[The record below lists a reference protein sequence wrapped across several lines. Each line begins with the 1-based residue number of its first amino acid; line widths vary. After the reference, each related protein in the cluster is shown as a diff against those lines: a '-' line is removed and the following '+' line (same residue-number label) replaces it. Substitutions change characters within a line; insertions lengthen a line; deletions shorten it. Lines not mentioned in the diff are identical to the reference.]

1 MLVVKRGS
9 GGKSKIANVRS
20 LRTTV
25 SESVQQCSCVRV
37 RTSAQFNSSDMS
49 SNEPVT
55 TLVERA
61 SPSPP
66 ASPALS
72 EPSDAATPSSSAQ
85 ERSTYT
91 PEYVPPDQAALAWI
105 DHVQKGGSVPHG
117 PIFVEL
123 LQAML
128 AWRAP
133 FPAPMATLADDLDAK
148 LEIVDTGKKFP
159 HMVDTLNGTLADHE
173 AIWTQCKTKMTH
185 IAVKLKDSKGTPV
198 RGTALQQ
205 GGLKLRLTLHK
216 VSDDEAMHDGYNP
229 RRNEGL
235 FRGRAG
241 NAFESTVT
249 MLESMHEFR
258 FQVMLL
264 SSDISGARMYVKVAP
279 VDPQLACNPNLVV
292 QSHSFIS
299 RARMPD
305 ESFMRREQRGA
316 AATQLLSMATMAET
330 GASSSSPPPEG
341 SSTTETDSHTAS
353 PNKRQ
358 CIAPESSAALVR
370 AQL

>member
-1 MLVVKRGS
+1 MSNDDEPELM
-9 GGKSKIANVRS
+9 
-20 LRTTV
+20 TT
-25 SESVQQCSCVRV
+25 
-37 RTSAQFNSSDMS
+37 A
-49 SNEPVT
+49 
-55 TLVERA
+55 LLERA
-61 SPSPP
+61 SPSLP
-66 ASPALS
+66 ASPTPS

-85 ERSTYT
+85 ERSAYT
-91 PEYVPPDQAALAWI
+91 PQYVPPDQAALAWI
-105 DHVQKGGSVPHG
+105 DHVQKGGSVPNG
-117 PIFVEL
+117 PIFIEL

-128 AWRAP
+128 AWHPP
-133 FPAPMATLADDLDAK
+133 FPAPMATLADDLNVK
-148 LEIVDTGKKFP
+148 LKIVDTGKKFP
-159 HMVDTLNGTLADHE
+159 HMLDTLNGRLADHE

-185 IAVKLKDSKGTPV
+185 IQVKLKDSNGTPV
-198 RGTALQQ
+198 RGTAVQQ

-229 RRNEGL
+229 RQNEGL

-241 NAFESTVT
+241 NAFEPQVT

-264 SSDISGARMYVKVAP
+264 SSDIAGARMYVKVAP
-279 VDPQLACNPNLVV
+279 VDPQLACNPNLIV

-316 AATQLLSMATMAET
+316 AASQLLSMATMAEA
-330 GASSSSPPPEG
+330 GASSFSPPPEG
-341 SSTTETDSHTAS
+341 SSTTETDLHTAS

-358 CIAPESSAALVR
+358 CIAPESSAVLVR
-370 AQL
+370 AQP

>member
-1 MLVVKRGS
+1 
-9 GGKSKIANVRS
+9 
-20 LRTTV
+20 
-25 SESVQQCSCVRV
+25 
-37 RTSAQFNSSDMS
+37 MS
-49 SNEPVT
+49 TDEAEPVT

-61 SPSPP
+61 NPSPS
-66 ASPALS
+66 ASPTPS
-72 EPSDAATPSSSAQ
+72 EPSDAATPGGGGGAQ
-85 ERSTYT
+85 EGSAYT
-91 PEYVPPDQAALAWI
+91 PAYVPPDQAAHAWI
-105 DHVQKGGSVPHG
+105 DHVQKGGSVPNG

-133 FPAPMATLADDLDAK
+133 FPAPMATLADDLDVQ
-148 LEIVDTGKKFP
+148 LMIVDTGKKFP
-159 HMVDTLNGTLADHE
+159 HMIDTAHGTLADDE

-185 IAVKLKDSKGTPV
+185 IAVKLVDSRGQPV
-198 RGTALQQ
+198 RGTAVQQ
-205 GGLKLRLTLHK
+205 GGLRLRLTLHK
-216 VSDDEAMHDGYNP
+216 VSDDGAMHDGYNP
-229 RRNEGL
+229 RPYEGL

-241 NAFESTVT
+241 NEFEPQVT

-279 VDPQLACNPNLVV
+279 VDSQLACNPNLVV

-305 ESFMRREQRGA
+305 ESFMKREQRGA
-316 AATQLLSMATMAET
+316 AASQLLSMALTLAEV

-341 SSTTETDSHTAS
+341 SSSSTAETDSHTAS
-353 PNKRQ
+353 SPSKRQ
-358 CIAPESSAALVR
+358 RSAPEL
-370 AQL
+370 